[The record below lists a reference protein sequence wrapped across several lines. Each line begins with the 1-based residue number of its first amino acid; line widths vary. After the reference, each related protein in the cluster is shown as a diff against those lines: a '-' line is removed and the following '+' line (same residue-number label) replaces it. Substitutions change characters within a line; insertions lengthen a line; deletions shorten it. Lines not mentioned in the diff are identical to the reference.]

1 MPTIV
6 TTNYTGDELIRRMT
20 PIYGGKIGDT
30 RNAEK
35 TLDRLREMC
44 AGIEMYWES
53 WRTK

>member
-1 MPTIV
+1 
-6 TTNYTGDELIRRMT
+6 MT
-20 PIYGGKIGDT
+20 PTYGGKLGDT

-44 AGIEMYWES
+44 MGMEMYWES